1 MGSKTTKITQANLVD
16 ELNRVTHPYTR
27 YAWNYTMKD
36 DYTLHAGFYLS
47 FAENT
52 MDGDILHR
60 SIQTAF
66 QTQGYKVSILG
77 NGFNAA
83 NGTRLLVEAETIPL
97 DVLAKVAATLHNIY
111 KK

>member
-1 MGSKTTKITQANLVD
+1 MGSKTTKMTQANLVD
-16 ELNRVTHPYTR
+16 ELNRVAHPYTR

-47 FAENT
+47 FAENS

-60 SIQTAF
+60 SI
-66 QTQGYKVSILG
+66 LG
-77 NGFNAA
+77 NGFNAV

-97 DVLAKVAATLHNIY
+97 DVLAKVAATLQQIY